1 MHGLLDDASLPTD
14 IQGLEAQIAEV
25 RQRQDHC
32 LARIRELM
40 DDEDPGRGV
49 FHAAA
54 IHEARQLKMMLQY
67 QHDVR
72 VAKRNRLRLE
82 PE

>member
-1 MHGLLDDASLPTD
+1 MTSLLDDASLPTD
-14 IQGLEAQIAEV
+14 IEGLEAQITDV
-25 RQRQDHC
+25 RQRQEQC

-40 DDEDPGRGV
+40 DAEDPARGIY
-49 FHAAA
+49 HAAA
-54 IHEARQLKMMLQY
+54 IHEERQLKMMLKY

-72 VAKRNRLRLE
+72 VAKRNRLRMG

>member
-1 MHGLLDDASLPTD
+1 MNGLLDDALLPTD
-14 IQGLEAQIAEV
+14 IEGLEAQIADV
-25 RQRQDHC
+25 RLRQENC

-40 DDEDPGRGV
+40 NAEDPALGIC
-49 FHAAA
+49 HAAA

-72 VAKRNRLRLE
+72 VAKRNRLRMG